1 MRMRQ
6 GGPMSPRFG
15 AGGPLTGTPGVI
27 DEGLEVLTE
36 DECRALLAGGRL
48 GRIAISQGA
57 VPVVLPVNFVMVG
70 TDVMFFTGPGLKLR
84 AAVEKRLVSFQVDNI
99 DVEHH
104 MGWSVLVVGPMS
116 TADPGDRPRAEAL
129 GLYPWVA
136 GDRHN
141 LVRIR
146 PELITGRRILTEMS

>member
-1 MRMRQ
+1 
-6 GGPMSPRFG
+6 MSPRFG

-27 DEGLEVLTE
+27 DEGLEVLTD
-36 DECRALLAGGRL
+36 DECRGLLAGGRL

-146 PELITGRRILTEMS
+146 PELITGRRILTEMP